1 MNCQEK
7 TQSKSS
13 VMEIKSGEHCATE
26 RLNKM
31 RSLVTLARPVLGSE
45 RHINL
50 VMLEKGEIRSGVNAC
65 RRWYQGN
72 ELFITHKSTVI
83 LMSSHLKLSQIL
95 LSCISMYRVFDKHSV
110 SFFISLF
117 STTLILTTCSSK
129 ISPSLF
135 QRRIWRS

>member
-7 TQSKSS
+7 TQNKSG
-13 VMEIKSGEHCATE
+13 VMEIKSGERCATE

-50 VMLEKGEIRSGVNAC
+50 VMLEKGEMRSGVNAC

-83 LMSSHLKLSQIL
+83 LMSSHLKLSRSL

-117 STTLILTTCSSK
+117 STTLILVVIMK
-129 ISPSLF
+129 
-135 QRRIWRS
+135 RINNSQKRKK